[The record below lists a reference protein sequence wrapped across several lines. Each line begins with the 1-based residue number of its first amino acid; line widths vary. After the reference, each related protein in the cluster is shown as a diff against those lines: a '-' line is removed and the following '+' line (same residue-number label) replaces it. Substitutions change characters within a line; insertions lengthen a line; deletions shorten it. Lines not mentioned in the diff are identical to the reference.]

1 MSREMSRD
9 GICRQPCPR
18 RRRWTFSSTVAASS
32 NSTAGRCRGRSRNFS
47 NSRSLVQYQV
57 SPRQTMSLPWL
68 CEVVFADLLRAGH
81 VEKGLRVSVEL
92 LNLWL
97 AHAVAFAAGIIPA
110 KRPAVSESVR
120 FQRGQHRFNVSARV
134 RRQVVEAGVVNPASG
149 VFDIIGVVTK
159 PAQAHEV
166 MQKLKRDA
174 RQRVP
179 EQNPG
184 DDDFAL

>member
-1 MSREMSRD
+1 M
-9 GICRQPCPR
+9 
-18 RRRWTFSSTVAASS
+18 
-32 NSTAGRCRGRSRNFS
+32 
-47 NSRSLVQYQV
+47 
-57 SPRQTMSLPWL
+57 
-68 CEVVFADLLRAGH
+68 VFADLLRAGH

-92 LNLWL
+92 QNLWL
-97 AHAVAFAAGIIPA
+97 AHAVAFAVGIIPA

-134 RRQVVEAGVVNPASG
+134 RRQVVEVGVVNPASG